1 MSANILKILFIG
13 KWIFTDF
20 LTSDFTDFTDVGY
33 AFGFGRDGEGGRENT
48 SRGESRTITNS
59 VVLLK

>member
-1 MSANILKILFIG
+1 MGLTTDLRG
-13 KWIFTDF
+13 FTRIF
-20 LTSDFTDFTDVGY
+20 LTSDFTDFTDGGY
-33 AFGFGRDGEGGRENT
+33 AFVFGRDGEGARENT